1 MGKSSVYERLG
12 QGDLKAIK
20 LGTRTLIDVQHGLA
34 WLASMPAAEITTGRR
49 RRAAASP
56 AAAPTPQS
64 PRQ

>member
-34 WLASMPAAEITTGRR
+34 
-49 RRAAASP
+49 
-56 AAAPTPQS
+56 
-64 PRQ
+64 